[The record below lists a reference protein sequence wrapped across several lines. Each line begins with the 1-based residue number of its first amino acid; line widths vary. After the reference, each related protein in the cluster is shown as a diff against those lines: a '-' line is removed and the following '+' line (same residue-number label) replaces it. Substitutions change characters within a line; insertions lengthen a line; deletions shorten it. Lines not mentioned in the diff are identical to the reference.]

1 MLTEAEIKL
10 LTAMTWR
17 TARKLGY
24 DIERQSVAPVMRA
37 VSQIAGRR
45 DQAAASAKFTF
56 LELRELT
63 VPARAIAGEASLT
76 SDCSLIGRATLTWH
90 AARRVRG
97 ERC

>member
-63 VPARAIAGEASLT
+63 VPARDS
-76 SDCSLIGRATLTWH
+76 
-90 AARRVRG
+90 
-97 ERC
+97 